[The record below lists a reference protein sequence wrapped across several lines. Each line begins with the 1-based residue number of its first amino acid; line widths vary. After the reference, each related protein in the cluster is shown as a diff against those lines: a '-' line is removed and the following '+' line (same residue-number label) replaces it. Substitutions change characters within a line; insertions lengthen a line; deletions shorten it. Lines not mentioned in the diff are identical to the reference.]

1 MSFTLQINELW
12 NILSF
17 FSLNWMKK
25 FKKEMKYS
33 LMSMTETRNA
43 QPVGIPYLT

>member
-12 NILSF
+12 NLEV

-43 QPVGIPYLT
+43 QPVGIPYLR